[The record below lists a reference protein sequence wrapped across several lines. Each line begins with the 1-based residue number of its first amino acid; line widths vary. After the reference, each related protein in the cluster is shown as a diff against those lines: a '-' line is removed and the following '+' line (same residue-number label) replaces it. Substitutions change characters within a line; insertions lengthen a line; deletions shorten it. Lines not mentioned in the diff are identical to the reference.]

1 MRNLTTNAK
10 TTEAGAMEVKIYKH
24 GEALIKVRYAS
35 VALTPEELRA
45 LYIFLEQHY
54 KEEGQENHG

>member
-1 MRNLTTNAK
+1 MNDLTKVK
-10 TTEAGAMEVKIYKH
+10 TIGAGAMEAKIYEH
-24 GEALIKVRYAS
+24 GEALIKVRHAS

-45 LYIFLEQHY
+45 LYLFLKQHY